1 MKTKIVKYND
11 ALCLEV
17 DGKIVPKIKI
27 SENAGKITNP
37 HFKTAYRI
45 FDKNGMATA
54 DLLTVYDE
62 VIDTSAPLEL
72 FDPEETW
79 KRKTVTDYT
88 LRPLQVPIF
97 KDGVLVYELPSVNEI
112 RSYCQKEV
120 ATLWEEVRR
129 FENPHR
135 YYVDLSKKLWDI
147 KRHLLEKRGER

>member
-1 MKTKIVKYND
+1 
-11 ALCLEV
+11 
-17 DGKIVPKIKI
+17 
-27 SENAGKITNP
+27 
-37 HFKTAYRI
+37 
-45 FDKNGMATA
+45 MATA

-79 KRKTVTDYT
+79 KRKTVTEYT
-88 LRPLQVPIF
+88 LRPLLVPVF
-97 KDGVLVYELPSVNEI
+97 LGGECVYTSPDVKEI
-112 RSYCQKEV
+112 REYCRREV

-147 KRHLLEKRGER
+147 KRGLLERRGKHE

>member
-1 MKTKIVKYND
+1 M
-11 ALCLEV
+11 
-17 DGKIVPKIKI
+17 
-27 SENAGKITNP
+27 
-37 HFKTAYRI
+37 
-45 FDKNGMATA
+45 
-54 DLLTVYDE
+54 
-62 VIDTSAPLEL
+62 
-72 FDPEETW
+72 
-79 KRKTVTDYT
+79 KRKSPPSRSSGKAHDEASAGSASVGWT
-88 LRPLQVPIF
+88 VPIF